1 MVEYS
6 NLRFGFSKNDVGML
20 ATIGSTGALHILH
33 VYVCPSTVSLQQ
45 PKQFG
50 TTQLQYQEEVKEY

>member
-20 ATIGSTGALHILH
+20 ATIGSTGALH